1 MTKQRN
7 ALQVALDRLDEQLTE
22 RQRQV
27 AGLVE
32 QGLTNEEI
40 GAELGI
46 SARTVKAHTDVIRQK
61 LGVRR
66 RRQIPP
72 ALRERERRSSPP
84 STTPASRRTS
94 TGTSRQRAV

>member
-1 MTKQRN
+1 VK
-7 ALQVALDRLDEQLTE
+7 AADELQAALDRLDKQLDERLTD

-27 AGLVE
+27 ALAVERGLS
-32 QGLTNEEI
+32 NEEI

-46 SARTVKAHTDVIRQK
+46 SPRTVKAHTDAIRRK

-72 ALRERERRSSPP
+72 ALREREGRS
-84 STTPASRRTS
+84 
-94 TGTSRQRAV
+94 

>member
-1 MTKQRN
+1 MKAEDELR
-7 ALQVALDRLDEQLTE
+7 AALDRRDERLTD

-27 AGLVE
+27 ALAVE
-32 QGLTNEEI
+32 RGLTNEEI

-46 SARTVKAHTDVIRQK
+46 SPRTVKAHTDVIRGK

-72 ALRERERRSSPP
+72 ALREREGRS
-84 STTPASRRTS
+84 
-94 TGTSRQRAV
+94 